1 MTDPV
6 DPPDRGRPPD
16 PGRSWAR
23 QVPLAVLAFVA
34 TLALLFGLASLVARS
49 APSSDPPSASIAGV
63 IPTRPGASRSAVAS
77 LVPSAT
83 VAPSSRPAS
92 PSPST
97 PSSSPSVAASQPPV
111 APTRPPAPPTGTPD
125 PVLVGAGDIAD
136 CDLTGDTATANL
148 VAKIPGTVF
157 TAGDNAYPDGS
168 RSEFRDCYGPTWGRF
183 LDRTKPAPGNHDHE
197 TQALAGYLGYF
208 GAAAAPEGKPWYSY
222 DLGTWH
228 IVVLDSNCDFV
239 GGCGR
244 NSLQGR
250 WLASDLA
257 ASAATCTMAIWH
269 HPRWSSGGHGSDPD
283 VGPFW
288 DALSKAGADVV
299 VNGHD
304 HDYERF
310 APQDPDARS
319 DPSHG
324 IREFVVGTGGAALRS
339 FAVGKANSQLRLAT
353 SHGIIRFDLRRDSYD
368 WTFMPTTG
376 SVTDSGRAPCH

>member
-1 MTDPV
+1 
-6 DPPDRGRPPD
+6 
-16 PGRSWAR
+16 
-23 QVPLAVLAFVA
+23 
-34 TLALLFGLASLVARS
+34 
-49 APSSDPPSASIAGV
+49 
-63 IPTRPGASRSAVAS
+63 
-77 LVPSAT
+77 
-83 VAPSSRPAS
+83 
-92 PSPST
+92 
-97 PSSSPSVAASQPPV
+97 
-111 APTRPPAPPTGTPD
+111 
-125 PVLVGAGDIAD
+125 
-136 CDLTGDTATANL
+136 
-148 VAKIPGTVF
+148 VF

-197 TQALAGYLGYF
+197 TQGLAGYLGYF
-208 GAAAAPEGKPWYSY
+208 GAAAAPDGKPWYSY

-310 APQDPDARS
+310 APQDPAGDKDATN
-319 DPSHG
+319 G
-324 IREFVVGTGGAALRS
+324 IREFVVGTGGASLTGFRPFFLTA
-339 FAVGKANSQLRLAT
+339 ANSELRLSARGVIRFTLRDGSYEWQFIAT
-353 SHGIIRFDLRRDSYD
+353 SGKISD
-368 WTFMPTTG
+368 TG
-376 SVTDSGRAPCH
+376 RGSCH